1 MIFVRIRGQHV
12 ANINRQHKLADGFD
26 PARPWLLLRITG
38 ETERFPTHTAARE
51 HATKLWAP
59 CTFTRS

>member
-12 ANINRQHKLADGFD
+12 ATINKQHRLADGFD
-26 PARPWLLLRITG
+26 RAKPWLLLHNSG
-38 ETERFPTHTAARE
+38 AVERFPAQGDARK
-51 HATKLWAP
+51 HAVKLWAP